1 IVIDIQA
8 TPSTLTWSDYDS
20 SLYFAAQSTESTE
33 DADRLYEAEWKDIIE
48 YRRRTPNYG
57 SVIQRIDIKR
67 KHGKLSVKIHCIK
80 HLDFIVTELLF
91 VPSEHKIS
99 KQYSSVAFLYS
110 SFDRPEKVYFTTHID
125 ELPWAKPFT
134 HENQLLVTRRLPR
147 VKLYR
152 WINPKDNRMIEGIL
166 HYPPG
171 KFGHKNLPLFILI
184 HGGPSDATAAEGWLV
199 LEPDYRG
206 STGDGDQFLNDI
218 SGQLLSR
225 PRSDI
230 RAGVDSLVNDG
241 IADSTRLDIGGY
253 SFGGALTNWLITQT
267 ICFNGAA

>member
-1 IVIDIQA
+1 
-8 TPSTLTWSDYDS
+8 
-20 SLYFAAQSTESTE
+20 
-33 DADRLYEAEWKDIIE
+33 
-48 YRRRTPNYG
+48 
-57 SVIQRIDIKR
+57 
-67 KHGKLSVKIHCIK
+67 
-80 HLDFIVTELLF
+80 
-91 VPSEHKIS
+91 
-99 KQYSSVAFLYS
+99 
-110 SFDRPEKVYFTTHID
+110 
-125 ELPWAKPFT
+125 
-134 HENQLLVTRRLPR
+134 
-147 VKLYR
+147 
-152 WINPKDNRMIEGIL
+152 MIEGIL

-253 SFGGALTNWLITQT
+253 SFGGVLTNWLITQT
-267 ICFNGAA
+267 ICFNGALSRAGAVQQIFMWGTTDLPAFGIPLMCGLPWDVPEIYEKESIMNNLNTAKTPTLIGTGTNDIRVPADQSYMFERGLTYLGVPAKLLLFPDEGHALSNNPWHGKIKAREELKWLAKYAHLPPLKTEGLV